1 MDTNL
6 RKVRLDDVTYEY
18 FDIQYSD
25 GFSIILKTSDEVEA
39 EKNFNNTKEIFLLNE
54 NGQIYKQVT
63 GYGEVQYRKTISKYY
78 NDENNVLQPA
88 VQIKLKTLDL
98 RAQIEVLESKINPTV
113 NEDAMSL
120 DEYKIYR
127 ITKSKSDLED
137 YIAEHTLKSS
147 AHGGIEATYTVTKEK
162 QDWMVQQYLTYQLE
176 KQTDPNAVLTWNE
189 SGEICEEWTEAE
201 FAQLLLETKAFIYPL
216 RAYQQSIEKEIMAC
230 TDKVSVA
237 AITFDYA
244 SIASK

>member
-1 MDTNL
+1 MIGESIMDTNL
-6 RKVRLDDVTYEY
+6 RKVRLDDITYEY

-25 GFSIILKTSDEVEA
+25 GFSIILK
-39 EKNFNNTKEIFLLNE
+39 LLNE

-137 YIAEHTLKSS
+137 YIAEHPLKSS

-162 QDWMVQQYLTYQLE
+162 QNWMVQQYLTYQLE

-189 SGEICEEWTEAE
+189 SGEYARNGRKRNLHSS
-201 FAQLLLETKAFIYPL
+201 FLRQRHLFI
-216 RAYQQSIEKEIMAC
+216 R
-230 TDKVSVA
+230 
-237 AITFDYA
+237 
-244 SIASK
+244 